1 MQPVHAWRIICRAG
15 DGFSIKRTTAW
26 ERHDGVVDI
35 AINGS
40 YLAYVYVGLLQ
51 ISIVYLQRP
60 D

>member
-1 MQPVHAWRIICRAG
+1 MRGGLFVPAMASASSELPPG
-15 DGFSIKRTTAW
+15 SI
-26 ERHDGVVDI
+26 HDGIVDI